1 MHIGS
6 NYLQSKSIEDI
17 IKEITDFESLDLKE
31 LSIEQI
37 KSKIHNIILGH
48 LRITYKIN
56 PEGLTRGRKN
66 LNNEIYYNKEDL
78 WYPNWDE
85 ISKDKWKLNR
95 CSDLGEKMFYASSE
109 TDTVI
114 CELQLEKDDYFTVGD
129 FFTKARELNAIV
141 QVIGIIEL
149 AKFQEKFRVLFN
161 DYYDI
166 LKKDSPEDY
175 EKNILIDKFL
185 SNQFQIIVNE
195 NESWKYKLTIAI
207 SKILLSNPE
216 TDGLLYPSISSN
228 SKGANLAL
236 KTTIVDENFVIGKAG
251 IYQVVD
257 KTKNEGISVRLIQVP
272 AQTIAEEL
280 IKIKWRLPTA
290 LEFQEFSVK
299 CD

>member
-1 MHIGS
+1 MES
-6 NYLQSKSIEDI
+6 NYLQSKSTDEI
-17 IKEITDFESLDLKE
+17 IKEINEFESLNLKE

-66 LNNEIYYNKEDL
+66 LNSEIFYNKKDL

-85 ISKDKWKLNR
+85 IPKYKHKLNR
-95 CSDLGEKMFYASSE
+95 CNDLAEKIFYASTE

-114 CELQLEKDDYFTVGD
+114 CELQLEKDN
-129 FFTKARELNAIV
+129 FFTIVDIYPKTLELNAIV
-141 QVIGIIEL
+141 QVIGINEL
-149 AKFQEKFRVLFN
+149 AKSQEKYKVLFK
-161 DYYDI
+161 DHYDK
-166 LKKDSPEDY
+166 LKRDSPEDY

-185 SNQFQIIVNE
+185 SNQFQIKVNE

-207 SKILLSNPE
+207 SQILLSNPE

-228 SKGANLAL
+228 SKGANLVF
-236 KTTIVDENFVIGKAG
+236 KTTIVDEKLVIGRAG

-272 AQTIAEEL
+272 SQTISNEL
-280 IKIKWRLPTA
+280 ISIKWRIPTEQ
-290 LEFQEFSVK
+290 EFQEFSIK
-299 CD
+299 CE

>member
-1 MHIGS
+1 MES
-6 NYLQSKSIEDI
+6 NYLQSKSIAEI
-17 IKEITDFESLDLKE
+17 TKEIKDFESLNLND

-66 LNNEIYYNKEDL
+66 LNKEIFNSKKDL

-85 ISKDKWKLNR
+85 ISRDKHKLNR
-95 CSDLGEKMFYASSE
+95 CNDLGKKIFYASTE

-114 CELQLEKDDYFTVGD
+114 CELQLEKGD
-129 FFTKARELNAIV
+129 FFTVVDIFPKTPELNAIV
-141 QVIGIIEL
+141 QVIGIKEL
-149 AKFQEKFRVLFN
+149 AKSQEKYRVLFK
-161 DYYDI
+161 DYYEK
-166 LKKDSPEDY
+166 LKKDSPDDY

-185 SNQFQIIVNE
+185 SDQFQIIVNE

-207 SKILLSNPE
+207 SQILLSNPE

-228 SKGANLAL
+228 SKGANLVL
-236 KTTIVDENFVIGKAG
+236 KTTIVDEKLVIGRAG

-257 KTKNEGISVRLIQVP
+257 KTKFEGITVRLIQVP
-272 AQTIAEEL
+272 TQTIVKEL
-280 IKIKWRLPTA
+280 ISIKWRLPTDQ
-290 LEFQEFSVK
+290 EFQEFSVNCK
-299 CD
+299 